1 MSNNYYVTLLEE
13 YKNDEDDISLLIK
26 RYDPL
31 IRKYSTING
40 FFYEDLYNRL
50 VEVTIRL
57 IKKVEIKNQ

>member
-1 MSNNYYVTLLEE
+1 MSNNHLTLLEKH
-13 YKNDEDDISLLIK
+13 KNDGADISLLIK

-40 FFYEDLYNRL
+40 FFYEDLYNQL

-57 IKKVEIKNQ
+57 IKKVEIQN